1 MKEDIMAK
9 KLFTAILLISCLLC
23 AQASAVS
30 LEQVQP
36 VMPDISVFVHSDGQD
51 LGGLAPSSIT
61 ATLDGEPLT
70 VGDFAESD
78 EGIFYVFMLDI
89 SRSISQNYLDA
100 AKQAVLNT
108 YQQMRQQDQLAV
120 ITFGD
125 AVTVLLDGSESAQV
139 VSEKLAAVKAT
150 DSNTQFYAAMDTL
163 IKTAS
168 AKTDMRRCAVVV
180 SDGVEDAQSDMT
192 QEELETTL
200 RQGGVA
206 VYALA
211 VDSASAGSI
220 KTFRSFVD
228 VSGGEL
234 FEFSPDDAQSKLS
247 QLLQQ
252 IDEIWQLNL
261 KAGSNIADGTERAL
275 SVKFGDLGEVTAQI
289 KPNQW
294 TPDDTPPY
302 VLSLAA
308 DETAGTITVKF
319 SEAMTGLDNP
329 NNYKLLSPEGKE
341 TALTLSSAGADTVT
355 LAASGFTRDGW
366 KLALSGL
373 TDASME
379 KNTMPDRTLPLS
391 GQLAEDAAKPGVTP
405 APAEADSAG
414 GLSPLLMIVIAA
426 AAVAVLAAALVA
438 LKKRGKKEEPAASAV
453 KHVFTRK
460 EAPESAVPTREDT
473 ATEAGKKAREKASK
487 KSRAEVKH
495 VFTARK
501 KTAGGDAPKFF
512 FDTPSQPGD
521 PDRDQRKP

>member
-1 MKEDIMAK
+1 
-9 KLFTAILLISCLLC
+9 
-23 AQASAVS
+23 
-30 LEQVQP
+30 
-36 VMPDISVFVHSDGQD
+36 
-51 LGGLAPSSIT
+51 
-61 ATLDGEPLT
+61 
-70 VGDFAESD
+70 
-78 EGIFYVFMLDI
+78 
-89 SRSISQNYLDA
+89 
-100 AKQAVLNT
+100 
-108 YQQMRQQDQLAV
+108 
-120 ITFGD
+120 
-125 AVTVLLDGSESAQV
+125 
-139 VSEKLAAVKAT
+139 
-150 DSNTQFYAAMDTL
+150 MDTL

-319 SEAMTGLDNP
+319 SEAMYALDQ
-329 NNYKLLSPEGKE
+329 LLI
-341 TALTLSSAGADTVT
+341 TLDHA
-355 LAASGFTRDGW
+355 
-366 KLALSGL
+366 
-373 TDASME
+373 
-379 KNTMPDRTLPLS
+379 
-391 GQLAEDAAKPGVTP
+391 
-405 APAEADSAG
+405 
-414 GLSPLLMIVIAA
+414 MI
-426 AAVAVLAAALVA
+426 
-438 LKKRGKKEEPAASAV
+438 E
-453 KHVFTRK
+453 
-460 EAPESAVPTREDT
+460 
-473 ATEAGKKAREKASK
+473 
-487 KSRAEVKH
+487 
-495 VFTARK
+495 
-501 KTAGGDAPKFF
+501 
-512 FDTPSQPGD
+512 
-521 PDRDQRKP
+521 